1 MLLQSFKTFRGPVL
15 TVLACLAFLPRP
27 TVAQTAAVDPAAD
40 LLTQGTADLTSQHYQ
55 DAAAAFK
62 KANQLHHD
70 DCGECY
76 FGLAIAQSR
85 MGDTEAAIKSCDKAI
100 SCAADDNLRV
110 ASHALKGNLLQ
121 RTGND
126 PKKLKAAESE
136 YRAALEIKKDD
147 ATSHLNLG
155 ITLLKE
161 SQKTEGIDELNN
173 YLRIAPN
180 GPDAGYARKL
190 IAHPEDAGL
199 ALAPD
204 FKVQTLDGQQI
215 ALDQLAGKIVVMD
228 FWATWCPPCRSSV
241 PELKD
246 LTKKYPSSK
255 LVLIS
260 FSADKDEK
268 AWRDFISKKNMEWP
282 QYLDHDG
289 QIRKEFAVNAFP
301 TYIVI
306 DPDGF
311 IHERIVGLN
320 PQESVVHRLKDTL
333 RTMLPSD

>member
-1 MLLQSFKTFRGPVL
+1 MLLPSFKSFRGSVL
-15 TVLACLAFLPRP
+15 TVLACLTFLPRP
-27 TVAQTAAVDPAAD
+27 AIAQKAAVDPAAD
-40 LLTQGTADLTSQHYQ
+40 LLNQGTADLNSQHYE

-76 FGLAIAQSR
+76 FGLAIAESR
-85 MGDTEAAIKSCDKAI
+85 MGDMEAAIKSCDKAI
-100 SCAADDNLRV
+100 SCAADDTLRV
-110 ASHALKGNLLQ
+110 ASHRLKGTLLEQ
-121 RTGND
+121 AGND
-126 PKKLKAAESE
+126 PKQLKAAELE
-136 YRAALEIKKDD
+136 YRAALAINKDD
-147 ATSHLNLG
+147 AITHLNLG
-155 ITLLKE
+155 ITLLRE
-161 SQKTEGIDELNN
+161 SQKAEGIEELN
-173 YLRIAPN
+173 RCIQITPD
-180 GPDAGYARKL
+180 GPEAGYAKKL
-190 IAHPEDAGL
+190 IAYPEEAAL
-199 ALAPD
+199 TLAPD

-311 IHERIVGLN
+311 IYERIVGLN

-333 RTMLPSD
+333 RTMLPSE

>member
-1 MLLQSFKTFRGPVL
+1 MLLQSFKALRGPAL
-15 TVLACLAFLPRP
+15 TTAACLAFLPRP
-27 TVAQTAAVDPAAD
+27 AVAQTAAADPAAD
-40 LLTQGTADLTSQHYQ
+40 LLKQGTADLTSQHYQ
-55 DAAAAFK
+55 DAVAAFK

-76 FGLAIAQSR
+76 FGLAIAESR

-110 ASHALKGNLLQ
+110 ASHTLKGTLLQ
-121 RTGND
+121 RIGTD
-126 PKKLKAAESE
+126 PKELKAAESE

-147 ATSHLNLG
+147 ATAHLNLG

-161 SQKTEGIDELNN
+161 SQKNEGIDELNS
-173 YLRIAPN
+173 YLRIAPDA
-180 GPDAGYARKL
+180 PEAGYARKL

-204 FKVQTLDGQQI
+204 FKVQTLDGQGI

-228 FWATWCPPCRSSV
+228 FWATWCGPCRSSV
-241 PELKD
+241 SELKD
-246 LTKKYPSSK
+246 LTKQYPSSK
-255 LVLIS
+255 VVLIS

-268 AWRDFISKKNMEWP
+268 AWRDFIAKKNMEWP
-282 QYLDHDG
+282 QYWDQDG
-289 QIRKEFAVNAFP
+289 QIRREFAVNAFP

-320 PQESVVHRLKDTL
+320 PQQSVVYRLKDTL
-333 RTMLPSD
+333 RAMLPGN

>member
-1 MLLQSFKTFRGPVL
+1 MLLQSFKAFRGPVL
-15 TVLACLAFLPRP
+15 TIVACLAFLPRP
-27 TVAQTAAVDPAAD
+27 AVAQTAAVDPAAD
-40 LLTQGTADLTSQHYQ
+40 LIKQGTADLTSQHYQ

-76 FGLAIAQSR
+76 FGLAIAESR

-110 ASHALKGNLLQ
+110 AGHSLKGTLLQ
-121 RTGND
+121 RIGND
-126 PKKLKAAESE
+126 PKQLKAAESE
-136 YRAALEIKKDD
+136 YRAALELKKDD
-147 ATSHLNLG
+147 ATAHLNLG

-161 SQKTEGIDELNN
+161 SQKNEGIDELNSC
-173 YLRIAPN
+173 LRIAPN
-180 GPDAGYARKL
+180 GPEAGYARKL

-241 PELKD
+241 SELKD
-246 LTKKYPSSK
+246 LTKKYPSSQV
-255 LVLIS
+255 VLIS

-268 AWRDFISKKNMEWP
+268 AWREFIAKKNMEWP

-289 QIRKEFAVNAFP
+289 QIRQEFAVNAFP

-306 DPDGF
+306 DPNGF

-320 PQESVVHRLKDTL
+320 PQESVVHQLKDTL
-333 RTMLPSD
+333 RAMLPEN